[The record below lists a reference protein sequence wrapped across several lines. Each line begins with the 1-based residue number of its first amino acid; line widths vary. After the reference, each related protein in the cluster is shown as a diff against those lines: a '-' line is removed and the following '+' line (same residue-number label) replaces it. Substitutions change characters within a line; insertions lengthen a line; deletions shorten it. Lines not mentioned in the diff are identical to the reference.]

1 MSDRPTRRGGLRAC
15 ICTAAA
21 LALCAGAAPVGA
33 ALSPAP
39 APSAGAAPRGLIGPY
54 FSAPFRVSKLRFA
67 FGHGASWATTGQI
80 LSTQFDRAGLEQ
92 IYRANPDGSG
102 QRCLT
107 CRTVPGPNG
116 LPQERP
122 EGDWILF
129 ESYGQ
134 QPVHVGDPGLGGYG
148 GDLYV
153 MRPDGSHPYRLTTS
167 SDPRDG
173 APYAQGR
180 GVPYDNFHAYWS
192 PDGRHVVWT
201 HAEGYPLSRGGERWE
216 MLLGDF
222 RVRRGRPALVNV
234 RVVGRPYGV
243 YETQPWSPDG
253 RGFLFCA
260 AGGLR
265 SPFQAD
271 APGWGNMRL
280 YYMRLY
286 GQGASPA
293 RPRVTLIG
301 DNEPVYEEQ
310 ALITPDMRTVIM
322 MSNRGDTV
330 GSWHDL
336 VAAAAQ
342 RTRFDAPDT
351 GPTQTLQFLADFD
364 GPDFH
369 SDLYAV
375 DVRTGAVRRLTDLHG
390 VIPEFYWNHSQ
401 TRIVWGMGQVST
413 GVTYVGRFTGLTRA
427 ERRIPRTIPRA
438 LYGRPVDMARVGHQ
452 AQPVRDPGPTDN
464 LSRAVHPPA
473 RPAAGFPHARQNS
486 DTATIP
492 SVTATYVSPWVEDLS
507 RLGQEAGLTFTTDPL
522 KRLGLG

>member
-1 MSDRPTRRGGLRAC
+1 MTDGPTRRGGFRAR
-15 ICTAAA
+15 ICLTTALAVSVAAA
-21 LALCAGAAPVGA
+21 LA
-33 ALSPAP
+33 
-39 APSAGAAPRGLIGPY
+39 PSAGLAARQGLIGPY
-54 FSAPFRVSKLRFA
+54 FSAPFKLTKLQQA
-67 FGHGASWATTGQI
+67 FGHGASWDTNGQV

-92 IYRANPDGSG
+92 IYRANRDGSH

-122 EGDWILF
+122 QGDWVLF
-129 ESYGQ
+129 ESYGE

-153 MRPDGSHPYRLTTS
+153 MRPDGTHPYRLTTN
-167 SDPRDG
+167 SDPNHG
-173 APYAQGR
+173 APYTPDS

-192 PDGRHVVWT
+192 PDGGHVIWT
-201 HAEGYPLSRGGERWE
+201 HAEGYPLSQGGERWE

-222 RVRRGRPALVNV
+222 TVTHGKPALDNV

-253 RGFLFCA
+253 KGFLFCA

-265 SPFQAD
+265 SPFQATP
-271 APGWGNMRL
+271 PGWGNMRL

-286 GQGASPA
+286 GKGASPA
-293 RPRVTLIG
+293 HPRVTLIG
-301 DNEPVYEEQ
+301 DNDPVYEEQ
-310 ALITPDMRTVIM
+310 ALLTPDMRTVIM
-322 MSNRGDTV
+322 MSNRGDPL
-330 GSWHDL
+330 GSWYDL

-364 GPDFH
+364 GTDFH

-375 DVRTGAVRRLTDLHG
+375 DVRTGAVRRLTNLHG
-390 VIPEFYWNHSQ
+390 VIPEFYWNHDY
-401 TRIVWGMGQVST
+401 TRMIWGMGQVST
-413 GVTYVGRFTGLTRA
+413 GTTYVASFTGLTA
-427 ERRIPRTIPRA
+427 AQRRIPSTTPAA
-438 LYGRPVDMARVGHQ
+438 LYGKPVDMARVGDQ
-452 AQPVRDPGPTDN
+452 AQPIRDLGPTDN
-464 LSRAVHPPA
+464 LARAVRPPVH
-473 RPAAGFPHARQNS
+473 PAAGFPHASRNS

-492 SVTATYVSPWVEDLS
+492 AVTGTYVTPWLSDLKE
-507 RLGQEAGLTFTTDPL
+507 LGQEAGLTFTTDPL
-522 KRLGLG
+522 KRLGVG